1 MERYIGIKEVYATP
15 MTRGEYNRLRGWKIP
30 EDENESDDGYLVEY
44 KDGGKPNHP
53 YFHGYISWSP
63 KDVFERS
70 YKSTDCGMGFNF
82 AINLL
87 KNGNRITR
95 TKWDKGTYLY
105 REDSVCGLTTGG
117 TLVESKILDDSGS
130 EWSPSQEDIFADDWI
145 IFK

>member
-1 MERYIGIKEVYATP
+1 
-15 MTRGEYNRLRGWKIP
+15 
-30 EDENESDDGYLVEY
+30 
-44 KDGGKPNHP
+44 
-53 YFHGYISWSP
+53 
-63 KDVFERS
+63 
-70 YKSTDCGMGFNF
+70 MGFNF